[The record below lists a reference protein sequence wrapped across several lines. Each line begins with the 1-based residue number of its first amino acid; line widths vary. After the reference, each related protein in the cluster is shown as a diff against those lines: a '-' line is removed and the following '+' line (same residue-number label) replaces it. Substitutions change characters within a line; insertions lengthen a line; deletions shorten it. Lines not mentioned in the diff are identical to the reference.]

1 MILTVDDIKKVFE
14 DLIDGKITREDANQ
28 WAYNLMQARDNFD
41 LIRLPENY
49 SEKLRDK
56 GIMYLLAADLK
67 INSSEYFEEM
77 KYIEEFYKN
86 EWKDIDT
93 EELYKEISKQYL
105 RVEVLADNWVLCP
118 KCDEAFEI
126 SSDAR
131 FIYCPNK
138 ECRVILNNPF
148 LKLS

>member
-28 WAYNLMQARDNFD
+28 WAYNLVQAGDNFD
-41 LIRLPENY
+41 LIHLPENY
-49 SEKLRDK
+49 FEKLHHK

-126 SSDAR
+126 NSDAR
-131 FIYCPNK
+131 FIYCPNE
-138 ECRVILNNPF
+138 ECNVILNNPF